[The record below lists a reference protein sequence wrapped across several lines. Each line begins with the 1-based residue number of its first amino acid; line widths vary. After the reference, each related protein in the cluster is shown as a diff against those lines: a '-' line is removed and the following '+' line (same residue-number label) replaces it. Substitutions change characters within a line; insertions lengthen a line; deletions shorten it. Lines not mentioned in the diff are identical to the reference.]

1 MPGIISRRTVTI
13 FGAAL
18 AALVLVFLL
27 VTFRVGGDLG
37 VVAASDVGELA
48 VVALAALVL
57 FDSARRLGVGTSLGR
72 PWLLVAAGAASFA
85 VGDAVWTLIEV
96 GMGQEVPYPGLPDA
110 FYLLEY
116 PLVAI
121 GVLSAGLAFKGLI
134 PLKRPAVLAVIL
146 GVVATAGI
154 YVGLL
159 APAVLS
165 APDVSAGER
174 VLSALYPLADTWLMV
189 VPAVFVLGVVSM
201 LGGGRLAWP
210 WLAVGV
216 GAVLI
221 AASDLGLRSV
231 RVRRARRL
239 RLGAGACVHDAR
251 SLDRPGSRGSALL
264 GGVGC
269 ALGGDV
275 LIRREGGG
283 RYGDS

>member
-1 MPGIISRRTVTI
+1 MIPAAISRRTLTI

-18 AALVLVFLL
+18 AVLALVFVF
-27 VTFRVGGDLG
+27 VTFNVGGDPG
-37 VVAASDVGELA
+37 VVAASDIGETA

-57 FDSARRLGVGTSLGR
+57 FDSARRLGVGNSLGR

-85 VGDAVWTLIEV
+85 VGDAIWTFIEV
-96 GMGQEVPYPGLPDA
+96 GLGQEVPYPGPPDA

-121 GVLSAGLAFKGLI
+121 GVLSAGLAFKGLV
-134 PLKRPAVLAVIL
+134 PLKRPAALAVIL

-159 APAVLS
+159 APAVLT

-174 VLSALYPLADTWLMV
+174 TLSALYPLADVWLMV

-221 AASDLGLRSV
+221 ATSDMGYSWLATYDLYEAGAFVDYGWGLGH
-231 RVRRARRL
+231 AFMM
-239 RLGAGACVHDAR
+239 LGALIAR
-251 SLDRPGSRGSALL
+251 DLADPRSPA
-264 GGVGC
+264 
-269 ALGGDV
+269 A
-275 LIRREGGG
+275 
-283 RYGDS
+283 

>member
-1 MPGIISRRTVTI
+1 MTPAIISRRTITV

-18 AALVLVFLL
+18 ATLVLVFVF
-27 VTFRVGGDLG
+27 VTLRVGGDLG
-37 VVAASDVGELA
+37 VVAASDIGETV

-72 PWLLVAAGAASFA
+72 PWLLVASGAASFA
-85 VGDAVWTLIEV
+85 VGDAIWAFIEV

-116 PLVAI
+116 PLVAM
-121 GVLSAGLAFKGLI
+121 GVLSAGLAFRGLI
-134 PLKRPAVLAVIL
+134 PLKRPAVLAVAL

-159 APAVLS
+159 APAVLT

-174 VLSALYPLADTWLMV
+174 LLSALYPLADTWLMV

-210 WLAVGV
+210 WIAVGV

-221 AASDLGLRSV
+221 AASDIGYSWLATYDLYESGAIVDYGWGLGHAFMML
-231 RVRRARRL
+231 
-239 RLGAGACVHDAR
+239 
-251 SLDRPGSRGSALL
+251 
-264 GGVGC
+264 C
-269 ALGGDV
+269 ALIARD
-275 LIRREGGG
+275 LA
-283 RYGDS
+283 DPQPPAA